1 MRWSNLEVDEVLYL
15 LKSGKTYKE
24 ISTIINRSV
33 GSIRNKMNEC
43 NEKSSNYKEIKD
55 NLKCLSCNNEFSY
68 SKDRKFCSKSCS
80 ATFNNKIRSEEKSKC
95 LNCYKETNRRNK
107 YCSNKCQ
114 GIYKTKLYFD
124 RIEMGI
130 TDLPSNNY
138 KNYLI
143 DKYGNKC
150 MKCGW
155 CEVHQITGKV
165 PIQLEHKD
173 GDSSN
178 NRLENLELLCPNCH
192 SLTLTYGALNKGRGR
207 KNRKR

>member
-1 MRWSNLEVDEVLYL
+1 MRWSNLEVDNVLYL
-15 LKSGKTYKE
+15 LKSGKKYKE

-33 GSIRNKMNEC
+33 GSIRNKMNEF

-55 NLKCLSCNNEFSY
+55 DLKCLNCNKEFSY
-68 SKDRKFCSKSCS
+68 DKDRIFCSKSCS
-80 ATFNNKIRSEEKSKC
+80 ATFNNKMRVNEKIKC
-95 LNCYKETNRRNK
+95 LNCNKETNRRNK

-114 GIYKTKLYFD
+114 GLHKRNIIFD
-124 RIEMGI
+124 RIKNGDTTLNEK
-130 TDLPSNNY
+130 NY
-138 KNYLI
+138 KSYLI
-143 DKYGNKC
+143 YNFGEKC

-155 CEVHQITGKV
+155 CEVHQITGKA

-207 KNRKR
+207 KNRKI